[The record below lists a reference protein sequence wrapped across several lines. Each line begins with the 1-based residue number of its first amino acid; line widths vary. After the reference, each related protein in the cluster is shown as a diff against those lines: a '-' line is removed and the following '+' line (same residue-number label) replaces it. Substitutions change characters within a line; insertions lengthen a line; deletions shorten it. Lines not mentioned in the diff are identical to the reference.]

1 MKNILL
7 TTSWDDGHPLD
18 VRIARLLRKY
28 RLKGTFYV
36 APQTKRTERISP
48 AGIRTLIGMGMEI
61 GSHTLTHARL
71 TENGTEEIA
80 SSKKFLEKRTGRRVT
95 AFCYPWGRHTGRI
108 RKQVQEAGYRIART
122 TAQFHLSPGSD
133 PLRMRTSLHFTLHTG
148 AILFRHNLKIGNFRG
163 LYEWATRYRFERDP
177 LKLTDRM
184 LYTLSR
190 QGGVFHLWGHAWEID
205 AYGLWDKLEQA
216 FARMRATGGTPVTNG
231 RLLNH
236 I

>member
-1 MKNILL
+1 MKKILL

-18 VRIARLLRKY
+18 VRVAQLLWKY

-36 APQTKRTERISP
+36 APQTKRSIRITSS
-48 AGIRTLIGMGMEI
+48 GIRSLVGMGMEI

-71 TENGTEEIA
+71 TEQNEEEIEL
-80 SSKKFLEKRTGRRVT
+80 SKKFLESRTGKTIT
-95 AFCYPWGRHTGRI
+95 AFCYPWGRHTGHI

-122 TAQFHLSPGSD
+122 TAQFHLAPGKD
-133 PLRMRTSLHFTLHTG
+133 PYRMQTSLHFSLHS
-148 AILFRHNLKIGNFRG
+148 APVLFRHNLKIGNFRG
-163 LYEWATRYRFERDP
+163 LYLWGTGYGFECDP

-190 QGGVFHLWGHAWEID
+190 QGGTFHLWGHSWEID
-205 AYGLWDKLEQA
+205 KYRLWDELETA
-216 FARMRATGGTPVTNG
+216 FARMRATGGTPVTNTK
-231 RLLNH
+231 LLAY